1 MSTSTAADSFTPTCD
16 STPGMLPRLT
26 ARRRPRQARSHMTVT
41 SLLDATARVL
51 VRRGYAACTT
61 NLVAEV
67 AGVGIGSL
75 YEYFPNKEALVAAL
89 AEREIEAHLG
99 TGQPHE
105 ARAQLLQVLSRD
117 YPYFAALPAAA
128 RLSVHE
134 RG

>member
-1 MSTSTAADSFTPTCD
+1 
-16 STPGMLPRLT
+16 
-26 ARRRPRQARSHMTVT
+26 MTVT
-41 SLLDATARVL
+41 ALLDATARVL

-89 AEREIEAHLG
+89 AEREIEAHLAG
-99 TGQPHE
+99 PEPLE
-105 ARAQLLQVLSRD
+105 ARLTLLGVLSRE
-117 YPYFAALPAAA
+117 YPYFAALPAAGRLA
-128 RLSVHE
+128 RHE